1 MTSPLFEAAG
11 IIKRYPGV
19 CALDGVG
26 LAVESGEVHALL
38 GENGAGKSTLSRICA
53 GIISPDSGQLAISGL
68 PFAPTSRRAAERVGV
83 RMVTQE
89 LTLIAT
95 LSVAENIFLDRLP
108 RRFGFIDYPRLH
120 AQAAQLLERV
130 GLRDIAPAC
139 RVGSLGVGQ
148 QQMVEI
154 ARGLGGADGCK
165 LLILDEPTASLSR
178 REIDL
183 LFAQIRQLKAA
194 GTSILYIS
202 HRMEEIR
209 QISDRLTILR
219 DGRTVG
225 RFATPDISLQ
235 GIIRHLVGRDVGEIH
250 HKGRVRG
257 TAALRADRVCA
268 GPLVRDVSFT
278 LHRGEILGLSGL
290 VGSGRTETLRA
301 LFAADPLES
310 GQIHVHGAE
319 QPTVLRSPHDAV
331 VQRMAFVTEDRKSQ
345 GLLLSQTIAEN
356 ITLTDLGRT
365 ALGGMLCHAG
375 TARRLATTF
384 AERMGVRAYGVD
396 QRVGDLSGGNQQKVV
411 IAKWLFRDADILLFD
426 EPTRGIDIGA
436 KFEIYRLLAALA
448 DEGRAILVV
457 SSDMPELISICDRIA
472 VMSAGRLVTTF
483 DRDDFNQEALMA
495 AALSGYHHD

>member
-1 MTSPLFEAAG
+1 MSSPLFDADAVT
-11 IIKRYPGV
+11 KTYLGV
-19 CALDGVG
+19 RALDGVSLLVG
-26 LAVESGEVHALL
+26 PGEVHALL

-53 GIISPDSGQLAISGL
+53 GIISPDAGRLTLSGR
-68 PFAPTSRRAAERVGV
+68 PFAPDSRRAAERDGV

-89 LTLIAT
+89 LTLIPT

-108 RRFGFIDYPRLH
+108 QRCGFIDYRSLH
-120 AQAAQLLERV
+120 ARTGELLDRV
-130 GLRDIAPAC
+130 GLRDIAPSCA
-139 RVGSLGVGQ
+139 VGSLGVGQ

-209 QISDRLTILR
+209 QISDHLTILR

-225 RFATPDISLQ
+225 RFATPDIPLKD
-235 GIIRHLVGRDVGEIH
+235 IIRHLVGRDLGETHHVG
-250 HKGRVRG
+250 RARG
-257 TAALRADRVCA
+257 PAALRAHQVCA

-301 LFAADPLES
+301 LFAADPLQS
-310 GQIHVHGAE
+310 GQIHLHGAK

-331 VQRMAFVTEDRKSQ
+331 AQRMAFVTEDRKGQ

-356 ITLTDLGRT
+356 ITLTDLSRT
-365 ALGGMLCHAG
+365 AVGGVLCHAG

-384 AERMGVRAYGVD
+384 FQRMGIRAHGVD
-396 QRVGDLSGGNQQKVV
+396 QRVGELSGGNQQKVV

-436 KFEIYRLLAALA
+436 KFEIYRLLTALA

-457 SSDMPELISICDRIA
+457 SSDMPELISLCDRIA
-472 VMSAGRLVTTF
+472 VMSAGRLVTIV
-483 DRDDFNQEALMA
+483 DRDHFDQETLMA
-495 AALSGYHHD
+495 AALSGYQHD